1 MSQKHHNLWWIIW
14 SVWSPV
20 ACMDQVGAVSVSRVT
35 QFVKEKQF
43 GLVMTCARRACLL
56 YSQRWC
62 EKDETESGWQE
73 WEERQQR
80 HIDINA
86 FIYTI
91 NWNDRIYINHIPVRL
106 LANRL
111 AGELIHVKHVV
122 ITHVEHEF
130 APSGPA
136 LCALLVFCHHLNN
149 TAT

>member
-1 MSQKHHNLWWIIW
+1 ML
-14 SVWSPV
+14 PV
-20 ACMDQVGAVSVSRVT
+20 AWTGQVGAVSVSRVT

-43 GLVMTCARRACLL
+43 GLVMTSARRACLL

-73 WEERQQR
+73 REERQAKPNW
-80 HIDINA
+80 HHMST
-86 FIYTI
+86 FIYKCTVR
-91 NWNDRIYINHIPVRL
+91 WNDWIYINHIIFPVRL
-106 LANRL
+106 LANKQRL
-111 AGELIHVKHVV
+111 AGELIHVKHGV

-136 LCALLVFCHHLNN
+136 LHVLPVLYHHWNN